1 LYGDDPC
8 PKTISCRFEELVLEG
23 NAGMVTLPSSRE
35 TTPGLGASNGGKPS
49 GELARKPVVR
59 PARRLERAQQA
70 AFAALGA
77 VSSYLDADEDLPV
90 FFGRL
95 SETVAGLVGARRAAF
110 WRLGPRGMMS
120 LQPHAFGFP
129 VDSPIQALRIELG
142 ANDGSIVDRVV
153 FRDEVDLVKG
163 TSPELD
169 AHWREVGLPGI
180 KNSIAVSWRAGERR
194 IGAVA
199 AYDARRG
206 FNTNDLWVLRL
217 AAMATGLVWQYKEAE
232 DELGTTAVRLE
243 DAVAARRRL
252 MNNIASGGDEA
263 RRRFA
268 CALHDDALQLLTA
281 AELQVERLRAETSG
295 GHQAVQFDQ
304 LKTTLGKVEDSL
316 RKLLMNMS
324 TEVLELNVDLHQA
337 VSERIEAVR
346 VHSGIETQVDLRLP
360 DRVAVAIQA
369 IVVRNVAEALTNIE
383 KHAHAT
389 RVLVSAEVIDGGF
402 RVEIVDDGKGFV
414 VAESMHM
421 PGHLGLLAMRE
432 RAQLAGGWF
441 RIESEPG
448 AGARVEFWVPQSV

>member
-1 LYGDDPC
+1 MALG
-8 PKTISCRFEELVLEG
+8 
-23 NAGMVTLPSSRE
+23 
-35 TTPGLGASNGGKPS
+35 PGNGGKPS
-49 GELARKPVVR
+49 DELARKSTTR
-59 PARRLERAQQA
+59 SAQRLERAQEA

-110 WRLGPRGMMS
+110 WRLGPRGKLS
-120 LQPHAFGFP
+120 VQPRAFGFP
-129 VDSPIQALRIELG
+129 ADSPIHEMRIELD
-142 ANDGSIVDRVV
+142 ADDRHIVDRVV
-153 FRDEVDLVKG
+153 FRDELAMDKG
-163 TSPELD
+163 TAPELD
-169 AHWREVGLPGI
+169 ALWREVGLSGI
-180 KNSIAVSWRAGERR
+180 KNSIAVSWRAGDRR

-206 FNTNDLWVLRL
+206 FSTSDLWVLRL

-268 CALHDDALQLLTA
+268 SVLHDDALQLLTA
-281 AELQVERLRAETSG
+281 AELQVERLRAEASG
-295 GHQAVQFDQ
+295 THQAVQFDQ

-316 RKLLMNMS
+316 RRLLTNMS
-324 TEVLELNVDLHQA
+324 TEVLELNLDLRQA
-337 VSERIEAVR
+337 ISERLEAVR
-346 VHSGIETQVDLRLP
+346 MNSGIETQVDLRLP
-360 DRVAVAIQA
+360 DRVPVAIQA
-369 IVVRNVAEALTNIE
+369 IVVKNVSEALTNVE

-389 RVLVSAEVIDGGF
+389 RVLVSAEVVDSGYK
-402 RVEIVDDGKGFV
+402 VEIVDDGTGFV

-421 PGHLGLLAMRE
+421 PGHLGLLTMRE

-448 AGARVEFWVPQSV
+448 AGATIEFWVPQSL

>member
-1 LYGDDPC
+1 M
-8 PKTISCRFEELVLEG
+8 KIV
-23 NAGMVTLPSSRE
+23 ALPSSGQ
-35 TTPGLGASNGGKPS
+35 TASKFGAANGRKPS
-49 GELARKPVVR
+49 GELARKSTTR
-59 PARRLERAQQA
+59 SAQRLERAQQA

-110 WRLGPRGMMS
+110 WRLGPPGTLS
-120 LQPHAFGFP
+120 LQPRAFGFSA
-129 VDSPIQALRIELG
+129 DSPIHGLRIELG
-142 ANDGSIVDRVV
+142 ADDGSIVDRVV
-153 FRDEVDLVKG
+153 FRDELDIDKG

-169 AHWREVGLPGI
+169 ALWREVGLPGI
-180 KNSIAVSWRAGERR
+180 KNSIAVSWRAGDRR
-194 IGAVA
+194 IGAVT

-217 AAMATGLVWQYKEAE
+217 AAMATGLVWQVKEAE

-268 CALHDDALQLLTA
+268 TVLHDDALQLLTA
-281 AELQVERLRAETSG
+281 AELQVERLRAEANGS
-295 GHQAVQFDQ
+295 HQAVQFDH
-304 LKTTLGKVEDSL
+304 LKTTLGRVEDSL
-316 RKLLMNMS
+316 RRLLSNMS
-324 TEVLELNVDLHQA
+324 TEVLELNIDLRQA
-337 VSERIEAVR
+337 ISERLESVR
-346 VHSGIETQVDLRLP
+346 LHSGIETQVDLRLP
-360 DRVAVAIQA
+360 DRLPVAIQA
-369 IVVRNVAEALTNIE
+369 ILIKNVAEALTNVE

-389 RVLVSAEVIDGGF
+389 RVLVSAEVVDAGF
-402 RVEIVDDGKGFV
+402 KVEIVDDGTGFV
-414 VAESMHM
+414 VAESVHM

-432 RAQLAGGWF
+432 RAQLSGGWF

-448 AGARVEFWVPQSV
+448 AGATVEFWVPQSL